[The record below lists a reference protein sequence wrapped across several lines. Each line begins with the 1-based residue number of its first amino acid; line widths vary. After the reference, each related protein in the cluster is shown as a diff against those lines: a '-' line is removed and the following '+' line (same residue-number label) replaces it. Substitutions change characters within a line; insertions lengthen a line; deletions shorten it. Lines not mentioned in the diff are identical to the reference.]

1 MPIIV
6 NMVVNLYLHK
16 KKKNKFFSH
25 ALKSSEFGF
34 PVGAFELGCIM
45 KGYSDKQGLMIAQFK
60 NDIPGNDWVRSF
72 LKKHK
77 DLTVRLS
84 SNIKHKRAE
93 VGPIMIVEYFIN
105 ITKELKNMSP
115 ENIWNYDKTNLDDDP
130 YKKMIITKRRL

>member
-1 MPIIV
+1 MHIIV

-25 ALKSSEFGF
+25 SLKSSEFGF
-34 PVGAFELGCIM
+34 PVGAFELRCIM
-45 KGYSDKQGLMIAQFK
+45 KGYSDKQGLMIPQFK

-93 VGPIMIVEYFIN
+93 VCSIMIVEYFIY
-105 ITKELKNMSP
+105 ITKELKNLSP

-130 YKKMIITKRRL
+130 CKKMIITKRWL